1 MELEGKVVIVTG
13 SGRGIGAAVAELLA
27 CNGAKV
33 VVADIQQDGGQKTE
47 HMIRASGGE
56 ATFLKTDVSEE
67 QDVAD
72 MVEFAVATY
81 GRLDAIVN
89 NAATTVIKRVSDI
102 TAGEWDWV
110 MRVNVGAVF
119 YGCKHAIRQFLTQ
132 GGGTIVNM
140 GSTSVLVGL
149 PERAAYCASKGAV
162 LQLSRQIAMEYARDN
177 IRCNTVGPGSV
188 DGEFLRNNLAKSAN
202 PQEAE
207 ERILA
212 AHPIGRLADAA
223 EVAEAVMFLVVDRSS
238 FVTGANLQ
246 VDGGYTAV

>member
-27 CNGAKV
+27 CNGTKV

-56 ATFLKTDVSEE
+56 ATFRKTDVSKE

-89 NAATTVIKRVSDI
+89 NAATTVIERVSNI
-102 TAGEWDWV
+102 TAGEWDRV
-110 MRVNVGAVF
+110 MRVNVGTVF
-119 YGCKHAIRQFLTQ
+119 YGCNHAIRQFLTQ

-140 GSTSVLVGL
+140 GSISALVGL
-149 PERAAYCASKGAV
+149 PERAAYCALLKG
-162 LQLSRQIAMEYARDN
+162 
-177 IRCNTVGPGSV
+177 RCS
-188 DGEFLRNNLAKSAN
+188 NLA
-202 PQEAE
+202 
-207 ERILA
+207 
-212 AHPIGRLADAA
+212 GR
-223 EVAEAVMFLVVDRSS
+223 
-238 FVTGANLQ
+238 
-246 VDGGYTAV
+246 